1 MEEKIKTLK
10 KRNAE
15 LAAIARRLEEKAKHL
30 QQENMKVAILLLV
43 WERNAMQIETNWQI
57 LLSLEQAYHLQ
68 FFLVSPLA
76 KQLNESKFEVIISF
90 LFNIFPLDCHLPIYI
105 SAIDFHDFF
114 KYLLLL
120 MNYRYADI

>member
-1 MEEKIKTLK
+1 MMDALFFQKRQKDDQKPLEEKIKTLK

-30 QQENMKVAILLLV
+30 QQENMKVAILLLA

-68 FFLVSPLA
+68 FF
-76 KQLNESKFEVIISF
+76 
-90 LFNIFPLDCHLPIYI
+90 
-105 SAIDFHDFF
+105 
-114 KYLLLL
+114 
-120 MNYRYADI
+120 

>member
-30 QQENMKVAILLLV
+30 QQENMKVAILRLV
-43 WERNAMQIETNWQI
+43 WERNAMGIETNWQI

-68 FFLVSPLA
+68 FF
-76 KQLNESKFEVIISF
+76 
-90 LFNIFPLDCHLPIYI
+90 
-105 SAIDFHDFF
+105 
-114 KYLLLL
+114 
-120 MNYRYADI
+120 

>member
-43 WERNAMQIETNWQI
+43 WERNAVGIETDWQT
-57 LLSLEQAYHLQ
+57 LLSVEKAYYSQ
-68 FFLVSPLA
+68 FF
-76 KQLNESKFEVIISF
+76 
-90 LFNIFPLDCHLPIYI
+90 
-105 SAIDFHDFF
+105 
-114 KYLLLL
+114 
-120 MNYRYADI
+120 

>member
-30 QQENMKVAILLLV
+30 QQENMKVAILRIV
-43 WERNAMQIETNWQI
+43 WEGNAMQIETNWQI

-68 FFLVSPLA
+68 FF
-76 KQLNESKFEVIISF
+76 
-90 LFNIFPLDCHLPIYI
+90 
-105 SAIDFHDFF
+105 
-114 KYLLLL
+114 
-120 MNYRYADI
+120 

>member
-43 WERNAMQIETNWQI
+43 WERSAMQIETNWQI

-68 FFLVSPLA
+68 FF
-76 KQLNESKFEVIISF
+76 
-90 LFNIFPLDCHLPIYI
+90 
-105 SAIDFHDFF
+105 
-114 KYLLLL
+114 
-120 MNYRYADI
+120 